1 MRLNGTTAK
10 RRGWRYLRSDMY
22 IHTYIC
28 PPYNWPGGRVTLTGP
43 AWKLVVHL
51 YKPYIYTTYQDSQ
64 LTGYIHKIPATK
76 GSTYATLTLPANEK
90 FTAFYST

>member
-22 IHTYIC
+22 IHTT
-28 PPYNWPGGRVTLTGP
+28 GRVTLTGP

-90 FTAFYST
+90 ITPFYCT